1 MNLQDYQ
8 SLIAVAEAGS
18 FSAAAKKIYVS
29 QPHISHHI
37 TNLEKEL
44 GVKLIERTT
53 PIVLTPAGERC
64 LVLAKEILALC
75 DKMKEVARDENQ
87 LAGKKLRLGYV
98 NMRTREILMEEVRKF
113 EKAYPDAQVQFA
125 FYDYASAIEALRSRQ
140 ADLIITG
147 QLSITDQ
154 PGIEN
159 QLIQSAGLV
168 VVAPKRH
175 PLTLQKELKFSD
187 LRGYPLII
195 RKRERY
201 PQEYDRMIEECR
213 NHQIAEAVVQEEMTA
228 ENYFAQIEMGKV
240 LGIAGGGMLLKYF
253 MKELVGLPLTD
264 SLPQYGVVLAWRQ
277 NDDNPA
283 ISKFVKLAM
292 K

>member
-29 QPHISHHI
+29 QPNISHHI

-98 NMRTREILMEEVRKF
+98 NMRTREILMEDADHQSGSSGFRPMPL
-113 EKAYPDAQVQFA
+113 PD
-125 FYDYASAIEALRSRQ
+125 
-140 ADLIITG
+140 
-147 QLSITDQ
+147 
-154 PGIEN
+154 N
-159 QLIQSAGLV
+159 
-168 VVAPKRH
+168 
-175 PLTLQKELKFSD
+175 
-187 LRGYPLII
+187 
-195 RKRERY
+195 
-201 PQEYDRMIEECR
+201 R
-213 NHQIAEAVVQEEMTA
+213 N
-228 ENYFAQIEMGKV
+228 
-240 LGIAGGGMLLKYF
+240 
-253 MKELVGLPLTD
+253 
-264 SLPQYGVVLAWRQ
+264 
-277 NDDNPA
+277 
-283 ISKFVKLAM
+283 
-292 K
+292 